1 MIPKDL
7 EGVLTSTP
15 DILDGAIRFRGTR
28 VPVLA
33 LLDTLRCGQTL
44 DDFLE
49 LHPGVSHGHALAVI
63 QWEDRE
69 ARKAFGLEYATL

>member
-15 DILDGAIRFRGTR
+15 DILNGAIRFRGTS

-33 LLDTLRCGQTL
+33 LLDILRCGRTV
-44 DDFLE
+44 DEFVARY
-49 LHPGVSHGHALAVI
+49 PGVSRAHALAVLE
-63 QWEDRE
+63 WEYRE

>member
-15 DILDGAIRFRGTR
+15 DILAGAIRFRGTS
-28 VPVLA
+28 VPITA
-33 LLDTLRCGQTL
+33 LLDILCCGRTV
-44 DDFLE
+44 DEFLAIY
-49 LHPGVSHGHALAVI
+49 PGVSRTHALAVL

-69 ARKAFGLEYATL
+69 ARKAFGLEYAVR